1 MALVREFASQEAGPP
16 GTAIT
21 ATRRRTKSAA
31 STGQWIDLIVGPSGI
46 QSIVEVAISVFMQ
59 RLSMQG
65 SCFVSTW
72 CRDAD

>member
-46 QSIVEVAISVFMQ
+46 QSIVEVAISVYATTVDA
-59 RLSMQG
+59 RLLL
-65 SCFVSTW
+65 CLDVV
-72 CRDAD
+72 

>member
-31 STGQWIDLIVGPSGI
+31 STGQWIDLIVGPS
-46 QSIVEVAISVFMQ
+46 EVAISVYATTVDA
-59 RLSMQG
+59 RLLL
-65 SCFVSTW
+65 CLDVV
-72 CRDAD
+72 

>member
-21 ATRRRTKSAA
+21 VTRRRTKSAA

-46 QSIVEVAISVFMQ
+46 QSIVEVAISVYATTVDA
-59 RLSMQG
+59 RLLL
-65 SCFVSTW
+65 CLDVV
-72 CRDAD
+72 